1 MTRLRR
7 LLGATALLL
16 ALAPATAPAASST
29 VTVPAAGTLV
39 VGSSGAPG
47 TLATV
52 AGTASGTAAVDIH
65 CAWRDG
71 STLVITSTLQ
81 GGFNVPVTGGAFSV
95 SNVVL
100 PTNVWQCRLVA
111 LPDGQASPTDL
122 AGFDGPSLRVL
133 QLLTGGSAL
142 TDNHGG
148 SNQGKEYDFVASAVA
163 PAADASI
170 SMAAGE
176 AIYATHLVNAIPG
189 DDAHIFDRAD
199 AIAPTDPATGGAP
212 DATSTG
218 ITVDGGN
225 AYLGASWEDQITP
238 TVSIPFGSLTPFPAV
253 SAVAQSGADGSYV
266 VTEHD
271 IVVQCATGLDTN
283 YYPPAGATCT
293 SLKDAGVV
301 LDLTTTVSPSGNVVT
316 RAWRWTSTDGQPH
329 TVHLVVLARAAGNGN
344 GHGRSWRLP
353 GDAGYVAHTNGDTPA
368 PVAKAPWTARF
379 HSDGAADGD
388 VGEGVGAV
396 TFGNQPDTL
405 RYTDPNTLA
414 AGSTFVVPGSG
425 HADRTA
431 TYMSEPTQAA
441 LEADIAAAEG
451 PVPAGGGGGGG
462 DAPGDSGPAA
472 PGPGPGPGAPAAPAP
487 GVLPHPSA
495 TKAALPAAPTLA
507 RTGKPKLKGALLSL
521 GYKLGCPGTGATCTA
536 TIVVA
541 PRPAK
546 KSKKHHAPPKP
557 LLRATAWATARH
569 TAALTLK
576 VPKATRA
583 KLTHGTLTLTITLKR
598 APRAAKVVAKTLT
611 VPR

>member
-16 ALAPATAPAASST
+16 ALAPATALAASSN
-29 VTVPAAGTLV
+29 VAVPAAGTLV
-39 VGSSGAPG
+39 VGSSAAPG

-52 AGTASGTAAVDIH
+52 AGTASGTAAVDLH

-95 SNVVL
+95 ANVIL

-111 LPDGQASPTDL
+111 LPNGQANPTDL
-122 AGFDGPSLRVL
+122 AGFDGPALRVL
-133 QLLTGGSAL
+133 QLLTSGSAL

-176 AIYATHLVNAIPG
+176 AIYDTHLVNALPG
-189 DDAHIFDRAD
+189 DDARVFDRAD

-238 TVSIPFGSLTPFPAV
+238 SLSFVFGSLTPFPTV

-271 IVVQCATGLDTN
+271 VVVQCATGLDTN

-316 RAWRWTSTDGQPH
+316 RAWRWTSTDGQAH
-329 TVHLVVLARAAGNGN
+329 TVHLVVLARAGGNGN

-353 GDAGYVAHTNGDTPA
+353 GDAGYVAHLNGDTPA
-368 PVAKAPWTARF
+368 PAAKAPWTARF

-388 VGEGVGAV
+388 VSEGVGAV

-405 RYTDPNTLA
+405 RYTDAYTLA
-414 AGSTFVVPGSG
+414 AGSTFVVPGDG

-451 PVPAGGGGGGG
+451 PVPAGGGGAGG
-462 DAPGDSGPAA
+462 DAPGGSGPAA
-472 PGPGPGPGAPAAPAP
+472 PGPGSAPAP
-487 GVLPHPSA
+487 AGPAPGIGLLPRPIA
-495 TKAALPAAPTLA
+495 TKATLPAAPTLA
-507 RTGKPKLKGALLSL
+507 RSGKPKLKGAVLSL
-521 GYKLGCPGTGATCTA
+521 GYKLGCPGTGARCTA

-541 PRPAK
+541 PKPA
-546 KSKKHHAPPKP
+546 KHHARPKA
-557 LLRATAWATARH
+557 LLHATVSATARH
-569 TAALTLK
+569 TTALTLK
-576 VPKATRA
+576 VPKATRT
-583 KLTHGTLTLTITLKR
+583 KLTHGALTLTITLKR
-598 APRAAKVVAKTLT
+598 APRTAKVVAKTLS
-611 VPR
+611 VPH

>member
-1 MTRLRR
+1 MVAAMTRLRR

-16 ALAPATAPAASST
+16 ALAPATALAASST

-39 VGSSGAPG
+39 VGSSAAPG

-71 STLVITSTLQ
+71 ATLVITSTLQ

-111 LPDGQASPTDL
+111 LPNGQANPTDL
-122 AGFDGPSLRVL
+122 AGFDGPALRVL

-176 AIYATHLVNAIPG
+176 AIYDTHLVNAIPG
-189 DDAHIFDRAD
+189 DDAQVFDRAD

-238 TVSIPFGSLTPFPAV
+238 TVAIPFGSLTPFPTV
-253 SAVAQSGADGSYV
+253 SAVAESGADGSYV

-271 IVVQCATGLDTN
+271 VVVQCATGLDTN

-293 SLKDAGVV
+293 SLKGAGVV
-301 LDLTTTVSPSGNVVT
+301 LDLTTTVSPSGNVVA

-329 TVHLVVLARAAGNGN
+329 TVHLVVLARAGGNGN

-353 GDAGYVAHTNGDTPA
+353 GDAGYAAHAGGDTPA
-368 PVAKAPWTARF
+368 PAAKAPWTARF

-388 VGEGVGAV
+388 VSEGVGAV
-396 TFGNQPDTL
+396 TFGNQPETL
-405 RYTDPNTLA
+405 RYTDANTLA
-414 AGSTFVVPGSG
+414 AGSTFVVPGAG

-451 PVPAGGGGGGG
+451 PAPAGGGGGTPTPGG
-462 DAPGDSGPAA
+462 GNGGAAPIAGPAL
-472 PGPGPGPGAPAAPAP
+472 GGPAP
-487 GVLPHPSA
+487 GVLPRPSA
-495 TKAALPAAPTLA
+495 TKATLPAAPTLA
-507 RTGKPKLKGALLSL
+507 HTGKPKLKGALLSL
-521 GYKLGCPGTGATCTA
+521 GYKLGCPGTGAKCTA
-536 TIVVA
+536 TIVLA
-541 PRPAK
+541 PKPA
-546 KSKKHHAPPKP
+546 KHHARPKA
-557 LLRATAWATARH
+557 LLHATVSVAARH
-569 TAALTLK
+569 TAALTVK
-576 VPKATRA
+576 VPKAARA
-583 KLTHGTLTLTITLKR
+583 KLKHGTLTLTITLKR
-598 APRAAKVVAKTLT
+598 APRAAKVVANTLS